1 MAFKRLQ
8 RLPPVRRGL
17 DLCPAIL
24 QQLFDDFGVQRV
36 VLGQQDAQ
44 AAHIRRLRLP
54 CRLLRFGQFLG
65 DFKGQGNHK
74 FRTLALPAA
83 HLDAAAHLINQ
94 ALDDGHAQPR
104 PVIDAP
110 RVGVLLRER
119 VKDVRQKRPAHADAR
134 VADHPA
140 IGDDSIPLADVL
152 AKRRHAAADLVVF
165 DAVAVDVQKHLPQVQ
180 RAPVYAV
187 GLHPLELPPVIFKR
201 NARLGGA
208 LLHDGQNI
216 AQKAV
221 QIERLVRQRD
231 FAAFQ
236 LAHLQ
241 HIVDEAEQMVGR
253 HLHLLP
259 VRGQQ
264 RDVARVR
271 VVDLQQTDD
280 PVQRRSNVVAHAGK
294 EAGLGRVGAIRL
306 IHGGA
311 QLGVRGAQL
320 LRVFLLHA
328 ILPLLIAL
336 RRPKANRLGEREDD
350 GIENQREQHAL
361 RGRCKHRL
369 FRHIHIDV
377 KIPPAP
383 HHAVIPPKRI
393 LRPACAHQLT
403 AAVRLTNLPQNRHFL
418 RVAADERLVVAGH
431 DPAAAGDD
439 NRAARF
445 RAVPRKHQR
454 DGQPKRIEIFHRR
467 SVIRRDDAR
476 RIPPPDGGQINH
488 APVRAGKARGVAL
501 FGVKRRVQQRGG
513 IQIFAKL
520 PGRFARPVIIRQNE
534 PRLIHHNQPGDI
546 SHLRILRKRC
556 AFFAVRRH
564 LTGNMA
570 DALHHAHQAL
580 GLAGQLNAVVAVALF
595 LDVSNGRRH
604 LLPRGNRVRMGRRQK
619 HDAQQRQRQQN
630 FHVDEANGKPVSF

>member
-1 MAFKRLQ
+1 
-8 RLPPVRRGL
+8 
-17 DLCPAIL
+17 
-24 QQLFDDFGVQRV
+24 
-36 VLGQQDAQ
+36 
-44 AAHIRRLRLP
+44 
-54 CRLLRFGQFLG
+54 
-65 DFKGQGNHK
+65 
-74 FRTLALPAA
+74 
-83 HLDAAAHLINQ
+83 
-94 ALDDGHAQPR
+94 
-104 PVIDAP
+104 
-110 RVGVLLRER
+110 
-119 VKDVRQKRPAHADAR
+119 
-134 VADHPA
+134 
-140 IGDDSIPLADVL
+140 
-152 AKRRHAAADLVVF
+152 
-165 DAVAVDVQKHLPQVQ
+165 
-180 RAPVYAV
+180 
-187 GLHPLELPPVIFKR
+187 
-201 NARLGGA
+201 
-208 LLHDGQNI
+208 
-216 AQKAV
+216 
-221 QIERLVRQRD
+221 
-231 FAAFQ
+231 
-236 LAHLQ
+236 
-241 HIVDEAEQMVGR
+241 MVGR

-271 VVDLQQTDD
+271 VVDLQQADD

-336 RRPKANRLGEREDD
+336 RRPKANHLDEREDD
-350 GIENQREQHAL
+350 GVENQREQHIL

-393 LRPACAHQLT
+393 LRPARAHQL
-403 AAVRLTNLPQNRHFL
+403 AAPVRLTNLPQNRHFL

-488 APVRAGKARGVAL
+488 APVLAGKTRGVAL

-520 PGRFARPVIIRQNE
+520 PGRFARPVIIRQNA
-534 PRLIHHNQPGDI
+534 PRFVHHNQPGDI
-546 SHLRILRKRC
+546 SHLRIL
-556 AFFAVRRH
+556 
-564 LTGNMA
+564 
-570 DALHHAHQAL
+570 
-580 GLAGQLNAVVAVALF
+580 
-595 LDVSNGRRH
+595 
-604 LLPRGNRVRMGRRQK
+604 
-619 HDAQQRQRQQN
+619 
-630 FHVDEANGKPVSF
+630 